1 MFKRYEPEE
10 QRIEELTLENLRLNK
25 RAKAMEK
32 LIAGWKEAN
41 ALLVAKLQPKLSL
54 KDYKKSINYQPDDSL
69 KLIWSATD

>member
-10 QRIEELTLENLRLNK
+10 QLLAELTLENLRLSD

-41 ALLVAKLQPKLSL
+41 TLLATKLQPKLSL
-54 KDYKKSINYQPDDSL
+54 REYERSINYQLDDSL
-69 KLIWSATD
+69 KFCW

>member
-10 QRIEELTLENLRLNK
+10 QRIEELTLENLKLSD

-41 ALLVAKLQPKLSL
+41 MLLVAKLKPKLSL